1 MRIIYTH
8 RFPSGDF
15 HGINLF
21 GTVFVQRR
29 WGKFLPYEV
38 NHEMIHSYQQWELTY
53 LVFYTLYVLE
63 FLVRLVQCRWNTDRA
78 YRSISFEREA
88 FAHERDFQYLRH
100 RRPFAWLRFWVDKG

>member
-15 HGINLF
+15 HGINMF
-21 GTVFVQRR
+21 GSVFVQRR

-63 FLVRLVQCRWNTDRA
+63 FLVRLVQCRWDTDRA

-100 RRPFAWLRFWVDKG
+100 RRPCTWLRFWVDKG

>member
-8 RFPSGDF
+8 KFPSGDF

-29 WGKFLPYEV
+29 WGKFLPDEV

-53 LVFYTLYVLE
+53 LLFYTLYVLE
-63 FLVRLVQCRWNTDRA
+63 FLVRLVQCRWDTDRA

-100 RRPFAWLRFWVDKG
+100 RRPFAWLRFGVDKG

>member
-15 HGINLF
+15 HGINMF

-53 LVFYTLYVLE
+53 LLFYTLYVLE
-63 FLVRLVQCRWNTDRA
+63 FLVRLVQCRWDTDRA

-88 FAHERDFQYLRH
+88 FAHERDFLYLRH